1 MKMLCMGIAAV
12 AALVAT
18 EASAADMPLKAPPV
32 AQVADPLWTG
42 WYLGLNA
49 GGSWGTA
56 QTSTSTSTVPG
67 GGLQLSALSI
77 GLINGIGAPTNL
89 DTSSFTGGVQGGY
102 NYQIGQW
109 LVGMEADFEYFRSA
123 GSNTTISTAGA
134 FVLNSSVSTD
144 WLFTARPRLGFISN
158 NWLFYGTGGLAVTR
172 LGAAWNMG
180 GAGGVSESASA
191 SATKAGWVVGGGI
204 ETMLPGKWL
213 LGVEYLYVNFDNIS
227 ATGSTSIGGTPLP
240 NLITHSVELNAN
252 IVRARLSK
260 LF

>member
-1 MKMLCMGIAAV
+1 MKTIFVAGVFAA
-12 AALVAT
+12 AFYGAPAM
-18 EASAADMPLKAPPV
+18 AADMPLKAPPV

-49 GGSWGTA
+49 GGSWGTS
-56 QTSTSTSTVPG
+56 QTSTSTTAVAGPG
-67 GGLQLSALSI
+67 LTLSALSI
-77 GLINGIGAPTNL
+77 GIINGIGAPTNI
-89 DTSSFTGGVQGGY
+89 DTSSFTGGAQGGY

-109 LVGMEADFEYFRSA
+109 LVGIEADFEYFRNA
-123 GSNTTISTAGA
+123 GSNTTSSATGA

-172 LGAAWNMG
+172 LSAAWNMG
-180 GAGGVSESASA
+180 GTALISESASA
-191 SATKAGWVVGGGI
+191 SATRAGWVVGGGV
-204 ETMLPGKWL
+204 ETKLPGKWL
-213 LGVEYLYVNFDNIS
+213 LGVEYLYVNFDSIS
-227 ATGSTSIGGTPLP
+227 ATGFSNASGAPVANPI
-240 NLITHSVELNAN
+240 NHSADLNAN